1 MSLPQAT
8 AIREHRRQGESRII
22 CDRPLP
28 IVPLGRDPEQPITA
42 QLTDCSLQGLGLMTS
57 DPLEPGGQFTV
68 QLDLGH
74 PTRLLYTVRY
84 CIPMATN
91 QFRVGATFTGYAAAT
106 FQGQLADVLDA
117 LTAR

>member
-8 AIREHRRQGESRII
+8 AKREHRRAGAPRIT

-28 IVPLGRDPEQPITA
+28 IVPLGHDPEQPITTH
-42 QLTDCSLQGLGLMTS
+42 LTDCSPEGLGLMTS
-57 DPLEPGGQFTV
+57 HPLEPGRQFTV

-84 CIPMATN
+84 CIPMTSN
-91 QFRVGATFTGYAAAT
+91 QFRLGATFTGYAAST
-106 FQGQLADVLDA
+106 FQGQLSDVLTA
-117 LTAR
+117 LTGR